1 MSENFIYIPKKCP
14 YCNYSGIQTQL
25 SKTEFF
31 HSHGNEQVE
40 VIVSKCEVCLR
51 ATAYNV
57 CFSTGGSYLRTE
69 LVNPI
74 SSPENMT
81 FPKSIED
88 MSPSFIK
95 TYSQASTAEEIG
107 LSQIAGMG
115 YRKAL
120 EYLVTDFVLTN
131 KLVTKDESV
140 KLPLSKLIKKLPE
153 ESIRELA
160 LASAWIGNDETHYYR
175 QNPEFQV
182 ADIKEWIRAMIN
194 YIEMKASIKR
204 AHNLVNKN

>member
-1 MSENFIYIPKKCP
+1 MSENFMHIPRKCP
-14 YCNYSGIQTQL
+14 HCNYSGIQTQL
-25 SKTEFF
+25 SKTASFRSYE
-31 HSHGNEQVE
+31 NEEVE
-40 VIVSKCEVCLR
+40 VIVSRCENCRR
-51 ATAYNV
+51 ATAYNL
-57 CFSTGGSYLRTE
+57 FFTSGGSYLRTE
-69 LVNPI
+69 LVSPI
-74 SSPENMT
+74 FSPENMT
-81 FPKSIED
+81 FPKSIEK
-88 MSPSFIK
+88 MSPPFIK